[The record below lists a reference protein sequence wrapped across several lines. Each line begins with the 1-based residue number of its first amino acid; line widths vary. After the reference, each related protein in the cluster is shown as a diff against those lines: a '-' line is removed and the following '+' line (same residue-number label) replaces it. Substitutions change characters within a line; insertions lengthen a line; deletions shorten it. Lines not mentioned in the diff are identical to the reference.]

1 MPYCTQCGR
10 QLAEGEKCSCTSS
23 PPMQGSSNAQ
33 QPYINGYPQQYGQ
46 YPNNGMQPPS
56 NYPPP
61 YDPYP
66 YQYISYPPEKKSN
79 AWIWAIII
87 PVIFIIMVTTA
98 ILVPAVQGYR
108 VKAAQIDANNYA
120 NDIRKAADHVLAELN
135 EEEKNIKGLYIV
147 SSDPES
153 DAAVPFDAG
162 DFRQRMKT
170 YYSSA
175 DEVEYFVIIRNGS
188 VEYAA
193 AAKSWTNHSVRIGTY
208 PYGTSNPRRYSI
220 NGYGGSA
227 GKKDTLD
234 TLYWYAY
241 DEIFTE

>member
-10 QLAEGEKCSCTSS
+10 KLNDGEKCSCTSS
-23 PPMQGSSNAQ
+23 PPAQGFSNAQ

-46 YPNNGMQPPS
+46 YPNSGMQPPPI
-56 NYPPP
+56 YPPP
-61 YDPYP
+61 YQPNQ
-66 YQYISYPPEKKSN
+66 YQYIYYPPAKKSN

-87 PVIFIIMVTTA
+87 PVVLIIMMTLA

-108 VKAAQIDANNYA
+108 RKAAQIDANNCA
-120 NDIRKAADHVLAELN
+120 NNIRKAADQVLIELKK
-135 EEEKNIKGLYIV
+135 EEENIKGLYII

-153 DAAVPFDAG
+153 NAAVPFDAG
-162 DFRQRMKT
+162 DFYELMKT
-170 YYSSA
+170 YYRGS
-175 DEVEYFVIIRNGS
+175 DKLEYFVIIRNGT
-188 VEYAA
+188 VEYSAA
-193 AAKSWTNHSVRIGTY
+193 SKSWTKHSDRVGSY
-208 PYGTSNPRRYSI
+208 PYGILDPRRYSL

-227 GKKDTLD
+227 SDKDTLD